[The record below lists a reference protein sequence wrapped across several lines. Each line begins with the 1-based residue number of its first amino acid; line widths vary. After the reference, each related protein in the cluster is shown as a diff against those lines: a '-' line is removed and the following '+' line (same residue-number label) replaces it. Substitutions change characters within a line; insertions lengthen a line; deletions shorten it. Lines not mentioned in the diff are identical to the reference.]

1 MDSGTPPWPP
11 DASGPA
17 IPQAAP
23 DEPPPQKRPA
33 WVPWLGGLAVAIV
46 AFGAFFVAKSIAGG
60 SSTPSAVASTGNANT
75 NANRGNG
82 NSGQAFQGRFPGA
95 NGEITAING
104 ATLTLKDRQGRSVQV
119 KTTSSTTVTI
129 EKTVGVDAI
138 KTGDRITV
146 AGDASG
152 SAIAATRITVTD
164 LQINGRG
171 GGQGG
176 PPPEGGQRRN
186 FGGQNGSGQAPSGF
200 VAGTVT
206 KVDGGTITIKSFD
219 GSTKTVTTSSTTTV
233 MKGEQGSLTDLKVA
247 QFVRATGD
255 KDSAGNVTA
264 TAINEGAGG
273 FGTFRGQGAP

>member
-1 MDSGTPPWPP
+1 
-11 DASGPA
+11 
-17 IPQAAP
+17 
-23 DEPPPQKRPA
+23 
-33 WVPWLGGLAVAIV
+33 VGGLAVAIV
-46 AFGAFFVAKSIAGG
+46 AVGAFFVAKSIAGG
-60 SSTPSAVASTGNANT
+60 SGTPSAVASTGNGNT
-75 NANRGNG
+75 NSGNG
-82 NSGQAFQGRFPGA
+82 NGGPAFQTRFPGA

-104 ATLTLKDRQGRSVQV
+104 STLTLKDRQGQSVQV
-119 KTTSSTTVTI
+119 KTTNSTTVTV

-146 AGDASG
+146 AGDGSG

-176 PPPEGGQRRN
+176 PPPAGAPGGGNFTPPTGGQRRN
-186 FGGQNGSGQAPSGF
+186 FGGENGNGQAPGGF
-200 VAGTVT
+200 AVGTVT

-219 GSTKTVTTSSTTTV
+219 GATKTVTTSSTTKV
-233 MKGEQGSLTDLKVA
+233 MKGEKGSLSDLKVG
-247 QFVRATGD
+247 QNVRATGD

-273 FGTFRGQGAP
+273 FGAFRGQGAP